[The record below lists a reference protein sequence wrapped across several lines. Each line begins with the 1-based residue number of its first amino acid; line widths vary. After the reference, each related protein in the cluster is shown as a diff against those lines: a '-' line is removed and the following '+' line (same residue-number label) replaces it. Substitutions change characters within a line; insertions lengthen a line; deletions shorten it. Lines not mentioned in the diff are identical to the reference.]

1 MDEGRHQGAAGDDGF
16 WDLFQDEDP
25 GPPIA
30 HARQE
35 SAPATPEVVVMEQA
49 VDVEL
54 GDLDEFNVF
63 DADEII
69 EAAPVMAAAPGS
81 ATGRLFRS
89 YYVIDPTAT
98 PALRPDQARKLRT
111 VRTPID
117 NDGREGGDAPTGGA
131 RVADDQAMSK
141 KSSGSRRRVNRS
153 QSEGGRSRGLRGGLG
168 YIVVIAVTLLV
179 GLIDA
184 LVTNGAFGLLTG
196 VALLASTIYVA
207 LTLRRSDV
215 AVAAIAPPI
224 AALITALT
232 VGQLGVQGGIV
243 ERGLAVFLILGR
255 NWAWI
260 LAAVLVGLVI
270 AVVRSRRGAGRAK
283 GGSKGPPRTRAH
295 RGHRGP

>member
-1 MDEGRHQGAAGDDGF
+1 MDEPNAPAAAGDDGF

-35 SAPATPEVVVMEQA
+35 SAPATPELVVMAQA
-49 VDVEL
+49 DDVEL
-54 GDLDEFNVF
+54 RDLDEFNEF
-63 DADEII
+63 DADEVN
-69 EAAPVMAAAPGS
+69 EVAPVMAVAPGT

-111 VRTPID
+111 VRTPVD
-117 NDGREGGDAPTGGA
+117 NDGREGGVAPTGGA

-141 KSSGSRRRVNRS
+141 KSSGGRRRGDRG
-153 QSEGGRSRGLRGGLG
+153 QSDRGRSRGLRGGLG
-168 YIVVIAVTLLV
+168 YVVVIAVTLLV

-184 LVTNGAFGLLTG
+184 LVTKSAFGLLTG

-243 ERGLAVFLILGR
+243 ERGLAVFLVLGR

-260 LAAVLVGLVI
+260 LAAVLVGVVI
-270 AVVRSRRGAGRAK
+270 AVIRSRRGAGSAQR
-283 GGSKGPPRTRAH
+283 GPNRSRGH

>member
-35 SAPATPEVVVMEQA
+35 SAPAIPEAVVMEQA

-54 GDLDEFNVF
+54 GDLDEFNEF

-69 EAAPVMAAAPGS
+69 EAAPVMAVAPGS

-117 NDGREGGDAPTGGA
+117 NDGREGGDAPTAGA
-131 RVADDQAMSK
+131 RVAYDEAMSK
-141 KSSGSRRRVNRS
+141 KSSGSRRRGNRS
-153 QSEGGRSRGLRGGLG
+153 RSEGGWSRGLRGGLG

-184 LVTNGAFGLLTG
+184 LVTKSAFGLLTG

-215 AVAAIAPPI
+215 AVAVIAPPI
-224 AALITALT
+224 AALIAALT

-283 GGSKGPPRTRAH
+283 GGTNGPPRTRA
-295 RGHRGP
+295 RRGP